1 MAPAGLQAVFRAARG
16 RLAAAGIA
24 QADLDA
30 RVLVEQVTGLTR
42 TDLLTRPDTPVGDEQ
57 RLALD
62 AALARRVE
70 GEPVYRIVGWREFHG
85 LRLNLSPDTLEPRP
99 DTETVVDV
107 ALEHLRALATAEP
120 RILDLGTGTGAI
132 GLALLAALPAATA
145 TLTDVAQGA
154 LDAAARNAAELGLST
169 RCTFVK
175 SDWYQAVRDRFDLIV
190 SNPPY
195 IPAGDIPGLDREVVL
210 HDPARALDGGA
221 DGLDAYRRIAAGAA
235 DHLAEGGAVCLEI
248 GIGQAA
254 DVAALFS
261 GHGFRLVRVVP
272 DLGGLDR
279 ALLLKR

>member
-30 RVLVEQVTGLTR
+30 RVLVEHVTGLTR

-62 AALARRVE
+62 AAVSRRVE

-107 ALEHLRALATAEP
+107 ALEHLRALETAAP

-132 GLALLAALPAATA
+132 GLALLAALPAAAA
-145 TLTDVAQGA
+145 TLTDVAQGT
-154 LDAAARNAAELGLST
+154 LDAAARNAAELGLAS

-175 SDWYQAVRDRFDLIV
+175 SDWYDAVRDRFDLIV

-272 DLGGLDR
+272 DLGGIDR